1 MTVIIGKLSYL
12 QIQHAH
18 YSLHSWHY
26 DRVIAAVMDSHGWT
40 LSSLL
45 QAVMLYRVQTNW
57 STNEVGLLG
66 WSKHVG
72 YGSRLPA

>member
-1 MTVIIGKLSYL
+1 MESN
-12 QIQHAH
+12 
-18 YSLHSWHY
+18 
-26 DRVIAAVMDSHGWT
+26 GWA

-72 YGSRLPA
+72 YTVLGYQSENVGKHAAVLTMMHRSSSG